1 MRFILFFLLLSGSVF
16 SQRVI
21 TGKVIDKESSTSL
34 SGVFI
39 RDTKTDNWTISD
51 KDGNFKIT
59 LAYYQD
65 IELNFSILGKKD
77 INVLLKNDQ
86 NFMTISLEDNTLRL
100 KEVVVTAEKKR
111 KYSELTLGT
120 NAINNVQAFSL
131 DDVLSQLPGQTT
143 VDFNLNQFKNIVF
156 RTASDLSST
165 KGGKA
170 FGTSFV
176 INDIPI
182 SNNENMQALNPNV
195 TGPYGYS
202 SPNSFAESNRN
213 VFTNANYGVD
223 LREIPTNTIE
233 EIKVIQGIPSAKY
246 GDLTSGL
253 VLITTKVGYSPYRVS
268 ASIRDATTEFNL
280 TKGVKFNANNSMN
293 IGFNYLDSK
302 ADPRNSLLSYQRV
315 NGSFSWQTKN
325 SSSKIKNTLSVTFRT
340 NLDDVKKDPDDI
352 SDAVVKNDKKG
363 FSISDN
369 FMWKPTN
376 LWVDGINVNSGFSYD
391 KQFSRKEQWMNRSAS
406 AATASTE
413 EGIHEAYI
421 LPSQYTS
428 IATVE
433 GIPIST
439 FVSGEVTKALTSK
452 SKWLHSLVFG
462 VSGRTSSNKGA
473 GRKSGISGFQNF
485 YTLDQGEGSQIGYR
499 DYDFNRT
506 RTESQISVYFEDRIY
521 KKFEKNRIF
530 NLDFGLR
537 YENQAGNVALQP
549 RINSSYSINKTF
561 RFRGGF
567 GSSSKAPSLNQLY
580 TGDRYLDRLVGNGIY
595 TYPEVYQKA
604 WIQTIITPGDNF
616 NLKPAKSYQTE
627 VGLDI
632 NLSFADINFT
642 GYYNRLLDGFTG
654 QQIPVYKE
662 VPKAVVDIVGSEI
675 PTYEITGTEKVYY
688 FTQSI
693 QNNTTSKDI
702 GIESV
707 INFQKIKSL
716 NLDVSMN
723 VSYVRS
729 SDFSKTQEYEKS
741 TNLLSPVKYG
751 VYDSRPVKNE
761 NFTAS
766 LNFNYHI
773 PKIGLVMSLRSE
785 HILMQTSNSPTSNFP
800 NGYLDAELVY
810 HEIPE
815 GDRHDV
821 QKYGHIIRTKNTTQ
835 YKLDNMLHNF
845 HLRLS
850 KDFLNGFSV
859 SFYATNFLNLKPY
872 YYIDGERYPSDIANF
887 SFGTRLNY
895 QF

>member
-86 NFMTISLEDNTLRL
+86 NSMTVSLADNTLRL

-369 FMWKPTN
+369 F
-376 LWVDGINVNSGFSYD
+376 
-391 KQFSRKEQWMNRSAS
+391 
-406 AATASTE
+406 
-413 EGIHEAYI
+413 
-421 LPSQYTS
+421 
-428 IATVE
+428 
-433 GIPIST
+433 
-439 FVSGEVTKALTSK
+439 
-452 SKWLHSLVFG
+452 
-462 VSGRTSSNKGA
+462 
-473 GRKSGISGFQNF
+473 
-485 YTLDQGEGSQIGYR
+485 IG
-499 DYDFNRT
+499 
-506 RTESQISVYFEDRIY
+506 
-521 KKFEKNRIF
+521 
-530 NLDFGLR
+530 
-537 YENQAGNVALQP
+537 
-549 RINSSYSINKTF
+549 
-561 RFRGGF
+561 
-567 GSSSKAPSLNQLY
+567 
-580 TGDRYLDRLVGNGIY
+580 
-595 TYPEVYQKA
+595 
-604 WIQTIITPGDNF
+604 
-616 NLKPAKSYQTE
+616 
-627 VGLDI
+627 
-632 NLSFADINFT
+632 
-642 GYYNRLLDGFTG
+642 
-654 QQIPVYKE
+654 
-662 VPKAVVDIVGSEI
+662 
-675 PTYEITGTEKVYY
+675 
-688 FTQSI
+688 
-693 QNNTTSKDI
+693 
-702 GIESV
+702 
-707 INFQKIKSL
+707 
-716 NLDVSMN
+716 
-723 VSYVRS
+723 
-729 SDFSKTQEYEKS
+729 
-741 TNLLSPVKYG
+741 NLLIYG
-751 VYDSRPVKNE
+751 LTV
-761 NFTAS
+761 
-766 LNFNYHI
+766 
-773 PKIGLVMSLRSE
+773 
-785 HILMQTSNSPTSNFP
+785 
-800 NGYLDAELVY
+800 
-810 HEIPE
+810 
-815 GDRHDV
+815 
-821 QKYGHIIRTKNTTQ
+821 
-835 YKLDNMLHNF
+835 
-845 HLRLS
+845 
-850 KDFLNGFSV
+850 
-859 SFYATNFLNLKPY
+859 
-872 YYIDGERYPSDIANF
+872 
-887 SFGTRLNY
+887 
-895 QF
+895 